1 MFYNMHTLFI
11 IKFEFVFKENAC
23 ILFFLT
29 QKLINLYFTVHIVHA
44 SILKVNLLII
54 TIEN

>member
-11 IKFEFVFKENAC
+11 MKFEFVFKENVC

-29 QKLINLYFTVHIVHA
+29 PKLIDLYFTVHIVHA

-54 TIEN
+54 TIGN